1 LVRSPYHGYFILAPF
16 AFFIGLQASLDW
28 SVADSIAPK
37 YPDVANPFCGG
48 GSIVDIAQ
56 QPFGML
62 SADIRI
68 VDPFTFSRPA
78 GGENP
83 CRFGKP

>member
-1 LVRSPYHGYFILAPF
+1 
-16 AFFIGLQASLDW
+16 
-28 SVADSIAPK
+28 VADSIAPK